1 MQGRTSSQSHPYTTP
16 WVSLGYST
24 RFIFRYPKVL
34 SLSMILVVATG
45 LLTWLGT
52 YESLAFID
60 SLTGNFFVH
69 PPEAAHFWSWPLVWG
84 WTGLRW
90 LFIIVSRVIAFY
102 LAFLVAY
109 CLTTPGYVFLSLLA
123 GNRYTGQA
131 REGEASM
138 SLVGICVDLIEGV
151 KIGMVGI
158 LVTIVALLLN
168 FLPVIG
174 QATAFLLYVFYSTL
188 MFIDFPSSRY
198 RWKLGQKIDWIKK
211 HRNQAFRLGLL
222 PAAVSMIP
230 IINVFFM
237 ALLFPLFTVHTT
249 LNYLSIED
257 RC

>member
-1 MQGRTSSQSHPYTTP
+1 MQGPTSQSRSFTTP
-16 WVSLGYST
+16 WVSLGYSI
-24 RFIFRYPKVL
+24 RFIFRYPKLL
-34 SLSMILVVATG
+34 SVSMMLVVATG

-60 SLTGNFFVH
+60 SLTGDFFAH
-69 PPEAAHFWSWPLVWG
+69 PPEKAHFWSWPLVWG

-102 LAFLVAY
+102 LAFLLAY
-109 CLTTPGYVFLSLLA
+109 CLTTPGYVFLSFLA

-138 SLVGICVDLIEGV
+138 TLIGILVDLIEGI
-151 KIGMVGI
+151 KIGMVG
-158 LVTIVALLLN
+158 LMVTIFALLLN
-168 FLPVIG
+168 FFPVIG
-174 QATAFLLYVFYSTL
+174 QAGAFLLYVFYSTL

-198 RWKLGQKIDWIKK
+198 RWKLGQKIGWIKK

-230 IINVFFM
+230 IINIFFM

-249 LNYLSIED
+249 LNYLSIEG
-257 RC
+257 RR